1 MTINTQSS
9 FVIYRDFKVL
19 LACFER
25 LIFLQNIRHLFATRA
40 SFSFK
45 HFEVETVL
53 QIVTTIVCEE
63 RQ

>member
-19 LACFER
+19 LACFE
-25 LIFLQNIRHLFATRA
+25 NIRHLFATRA
-40 SFSFK
+40 SFSLK
-45 HFEVETVL
+45 HLDVETVL